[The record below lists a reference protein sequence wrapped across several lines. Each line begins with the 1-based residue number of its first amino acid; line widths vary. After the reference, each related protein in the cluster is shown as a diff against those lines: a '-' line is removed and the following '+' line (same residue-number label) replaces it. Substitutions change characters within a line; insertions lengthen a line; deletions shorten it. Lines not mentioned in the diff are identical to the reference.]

1 MHQVF
6 HHQDRC
12 PNTDF
17 QERDEAAPEETKED
31 DRDAPGSPSLGA
43 AGGAAPAL
51 LSSLLSAAYQPAQP
65 GTGACRHTTEGWKA
79 LESSV
84 RAVHHVAAGAG
95 AAFAPH
101 VTPELRA
108 ILYDCFSHM
117 NRFVRETAYLA
128 AAAVC
133 AALRGL
139 PELAAASVEL
149 AERLRDGLS
158 DNWSQ
163 VSSPDLPYRSPLASS
178 GPEYA
183 CALPWRVRSGT
194 MVPKSRQ
201 CRCGLLLGCQSR
213 HTLFAQLPKFSSWAA
228 ITDQRGR
235 RNRGPV

>member
-1 MHQVF
+1 MSPHRHRTSPSGLRGGTLKLLTSTCVWL
-6 HHQDRC
+6 
-12 PNTDF
+12 
-17 QERDEAAPEETKED
+17 QERDEAAPEEAKED

-43 AGGAAPAL
+43 SRGATPAL
-51 LSSLLSAAYQPAQP
+51 LSSLLSAAYKPAQP

-101 VTPELRA
+101 ATPELRA
-108 ILYDCFSHM
+108 ILYDCFNHM

-133 AALRGL
+133 AALQGL
-139 PELAAASVEL
+139 PELAEAAAEI

-163 VSSPDLPYRSPLASS
+163 VRCCPD
-178 GPEYA
+178 
-183 CALPWRVRSGT
+183 
-194 MVPKSRQ
+194 
-201 CRCGLLLGCQSR
+201 
-213 HTLFAQLPKFSSWAA
+213 
-228 ITDQRGR
+228 
-235 RNRGPV
+235 